1 MNSVNELSPMTVVEA
16 IAKALSN
23 IGRPANYEE
32 IHREIV
38 RCGYYKFKA
47 VEPLSIVRVQLR
59 KHCVNVVI
67 PSAANSNKYFRSEGG
82 KGRDELF
89 SLVEM
94 PSSSFFLNDERV
106 VSQGVAPKAFDK
118 VSFVKKACRS
128 FIPLFSFIKASKF
141 SFETHK
147 ITAIECFWML
157 VGSFLPIL
165 LDSILRVVA
174 LKNGLTEAIG
184 ENIKGGEVFLLTSAL
199 ITPFYF
205 FLIKYVSLSAEDKKE
220 NKLPY
225 FGCILFF
232 SILAFVSGLF
242 AFIYYRIGRIIVGNS
257 GSEFITGLFQFEFG
271 YWAWG
276 IYIVSFLIWYYSSYM
291 NNRPSDRYKSIRSK
305 QLDEL
310 SNKFSQGA
318 E

>member
-1 MNSVNELSPMTVVEA
+1 MTIVEA
-16 IAKALSN
+16 IEKALLD

-32 IHREIV
+32 IHTKIIER
-38 RCGYYKFKA
+38 GYYKFKA
-47 VEPLSIVRVQLR
+47 VQPLSIVRVQLR

-67 PSAANSNKYFRSEGG
+67 PSAANSTKFFRSEGG
-82 KGRDELF
+82 KGKNELF
-89 SLVEM
+89 SLLGT
-94 PSSSFFLNDERV
+94 PSSPSQTRAERV
-106 VSQGVAPKAFDK
+106 AIQLSTVASTTSDNEGAVRRFINQLK
-118 VSFVKKACRS
+118 VLFSRVKKS
-128 FIPLFSFIKASKF
+128 NF

-157 VGSFLPIL
+157 IGSFLPIF
-165 LDSILRVVA
+165 LDSVLRVIA
-174 LKNGLTEAIG
+174 LKIGFSSAIG

-205 FLIKYVSLSAEDKKE
+205 SLIKYVSLNADDKKE
-220 NKLPY
+220 SKLPY
-225 FGCILFF
+225 FGFVLFF
-232 SILAFVSGLF
+232 SIVAFVSGLF
-242 AFIYYRIGRIIVGNS
+242 AFIYYRIGRIIVDSS
-257 GSEFITGLFQFEFG
+257 GSDFIKGMFQFEFG

-291 NNRPSDRYKSIRSK
+291 NNRTSDRYKNIRAK

-310 SNKFSQGA
+310 SDKFAQGA